1 MGFDAQL
8 ASPAFF
14 ANPYPLF
21 HQLRERAPVYWS
33 EALGAWVLTR
43 YADVAAVL
51 HQPAQFRNAGRV
63 SYLLEQL
70 PAETRAQVAGLEA
83 HYRVGLGHSDPP
95 AHTRLRALLSRAFTP
110 RLIESRRARIE
121 QVVAELLDAARARGS
136 FDVVRDLAHP
146 LPATIVAEM
155 IGAPPEDCEQFRR
168 WALDINALFAGGGRA
183 TAESALQA
191 QRTQIEMRDY
201 ILALAE
207 ARRSDPRD
215 DLLSALVAAKGDRLS
230 EAELV
235 STCVTLFVAGHETT
249 THLIGNGMLALLRY
263 PAQLQKLRHNPA
275 LMASAVEE
283 MLRYDAPVQRAW
295 RLAVE
300 SVVFGGVTI
309 PAGAMVL
316 AMIGAAN
323 RDPAQFAEPD
333 CFDIT
338 RADNKHFGFGH
349 GIHFCLGAPLARLEA
364 ALAFAALLAR
374 FPTLRLASD
383 ELEWTHDIALRGLRA
398 LPVEI

>member
-1 MGFDAQL
+1 MDFDAQL

-21 HQLRERAPVYWS
+21 HQLRARAPVYWS

-51 HQPAQFRNAGRV
+51 HRPAQFRNAGRV

-121 QVVAELLDAARARGS
+121 QVIAELLDVAQARGA

-155 IGAPPEDCEQFRR
+155 IGAPPEDREQFRR

-201 ILALAE
+201 RKNN
-207 ARRSDPRD
+207 AR
-215 DLLSALVAAKGDRLS
+215 
-230 EAELV
+230 
-235 STCVTLFVAGHETT
+235 
-249 THLIGNGMLALLRY
+249 
-263 PAQLQKLRHNPA
+263 
-275 LMASAVEE
+275 
-283 MLRYDAPVQRAW
+283 
-295 RLAVE
+295 
-300 SVVFGGVTI
+300 
-309 PAGAMVL
+309 
-316 AMIGAAN
+316 
-323 RDPAQFAEPD
+323 
-333 CFDIT
+333 
-338 RADNKHFGFGH
+338 
-349 GIHFCLGAPLARLEA
+349 
-364 ALAFAALLAR
+364 
-374 FPTLRLASD
+374 
-383 ELEWTHDIALRGLRA
+383 
-398 LPVEI
+398 